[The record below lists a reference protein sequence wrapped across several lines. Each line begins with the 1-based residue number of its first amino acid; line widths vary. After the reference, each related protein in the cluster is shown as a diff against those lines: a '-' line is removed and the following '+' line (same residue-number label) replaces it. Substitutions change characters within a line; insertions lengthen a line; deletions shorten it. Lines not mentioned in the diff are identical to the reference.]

1 MDFEWDQAK
10 AESNLRKH
18 GISFSAATGVFDDA
32 WAIER
37 PDARN
42 VYGEDRFIL
51 IGEASGEVLV
61 VVFTERVEG
70 LRIISARRASKNER
84 VQYYGNRSL

>member
-42 VYGEDRFIL
+42 DYGEGNRDPELKLGVDSREFIL
-51 IGEASGEVLV
+51 DEFNE
-61 VVFTERVEG
+61 F
-70 LRIISARRASKNER
+70 ARLLGHLAATQLLFNGSPSKE
-84 VQYYGNRSL
+84 